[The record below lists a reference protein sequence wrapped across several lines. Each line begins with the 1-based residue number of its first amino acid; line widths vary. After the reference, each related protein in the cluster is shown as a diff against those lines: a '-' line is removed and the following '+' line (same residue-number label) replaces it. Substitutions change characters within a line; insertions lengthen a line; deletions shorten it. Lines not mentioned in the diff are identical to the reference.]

1 MYGVI
6 GKAKQTS
13 STMKNLS
20 MLVLINKS
28 KGYLK
33 FVKIMN
39 VFNDKYNAVEAELD
53 EVEQYVPEQEGI
65 EG

>member
-1 MYGVI
+1 
-6 GKAKQTS
+6 
-13 STMKNLS
+13 

-39 VFNDKYNAVEAELD
+39 VFNDKFNDVEAELD

>member
-39 VFNDKYNAVEAELD
+39 VFNDKFNDVEAELD
-53 EVEQYVPEQEGI
+53 KVEQYVPEQEGI

>member
-39 VFNDKYNAVEAELD
+39 VFNDKFNDVEAELD